1 MTVSVV
7 GQVGGRRGAGS
18 GARRLLCSGRLAR
31 PRLSSPS
38 ALLGPAAAP
47 PGRVLTEQERGKD
60 NLAPDEY
67 YYDYPRIC
75 YHADAAWHAQV
86 MRDGSAHA
94 PCTRWMPAAGN

>member
-1 MTVSVV
+1 M
-7 GQVGGRRGAGS
+7 
-18 GARRLLCSGRLAR
+18 
-31 PRLSSPS
+31 
-38 ALLGPAAAP
+38 
-47 PGRVLTEQERGKD
+47 LTEQERGKD